1 MVPDLLS
8 YPNSFLNPL
17 LKVVVLVLF
26 IIAVFLF
33 YRCRLIYG
41 GKLRLIATL
50 LLVGGVA
57 GTLAWIF
64 RIEGD
69 FYSQWK
75 WAESIFSLVLAIVTF
90 VIAYIIRIKFKN
102 ALILFGVEQRGEQ
115 K

>member
-1 MVPDLLS
+1 MAPDLLS
-8 YPNSFLNPL
+8 YPDSFLNPL
-17 LKVVVLVLF
+17 LKVIVLVLF
-26 IIAVFLF
+26 IIAVYLF

-50 LLVGGVA
+50 LLFGGVA
-57 GTLAWIF
+57 GILAWIF

-75 WAESIFSLVLAIVTF
+75 WAESIFSLVLAIITL
-90 VIAYIIRIKFKN
+90 VIAYIIRMKFKN
-102 ALILFGVEQRGEQ
+102 ALILFGIDQRGEE

>member
-1 MVPDLLS
+1 MAPDLLS
-8 YPNSFLNPL
+8 YPNSVLNPL

-26 IIAVFLF
+26 IIAVYLF

-57 GTLAWIF
+57 GILAWIF

-75 WAESIFSLVLAIVTF
+75 WAESVFSLVLAIITL
-90 VIAYIIRIKFKN
+90 VIAYIIRIKLKN
-102 ALILFGVEQRGEQ
+102 ALILFGVEQQGEQ

>member
-1 MVPDLLS
+1 MAPDLLS

-26 IIAVFLF
+26 VISVYLF

-41 GKLRLIATL
+41 GKLRLISTL

-57 GTLAWIF
+57 GILAWIF

-75 WAESIFSLVLAIVTF
+75 WAESIFSLVLAIITL
-90 VIAYIIRIKFKN
+90 VIAYIIRMKFKN
-102 ALILFGVEQRGEQ
+102 ALILFGVEQRGGQ